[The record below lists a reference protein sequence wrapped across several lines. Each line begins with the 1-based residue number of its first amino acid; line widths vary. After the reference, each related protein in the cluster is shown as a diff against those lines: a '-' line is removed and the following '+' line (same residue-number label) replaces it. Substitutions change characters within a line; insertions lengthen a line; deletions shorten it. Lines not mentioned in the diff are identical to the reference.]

1 MQHNATVSQYHGPER
16 RAHKRYPA
24 PVRVQEMIPGK
35 QFFEPVTLGYGG
47 ISCLVERGYTRDTLV
62 VMEIDLQDGS
72 MPFST
77 PARVVRVDTTPR
89 GSVMALRFMM
99 PQMQLGPYFEKLK

>member
-1 MQHNATVSQYHGPER
+1 VQHNATVTHYHGPER
-16 RAHKRYPA
+16 RAHKRYQA
-24 PVRVQEMIPGK
+24 EVNVREMIPGK
-35 QFFEPVTLGYGG
+35 QFFKPLTLGYGG
-47 ISCLVERGYTRDTLV
+47 ISCLVERGYTQDTLV

-72 MPFST
+72 MPFTT
-77 PARVVRVDTTPR
+77 PARVIRLDKTPE

>member
-1 MQHNATVSQYHGPER
+1 MQHNATVTQYHGPER

-24 PVRVQEMIPGK
+24 PVNVREMIPGK
-35 QFFEPVTLGYGG
+35 QFFKPLSLGYGG
-47 ISCLVERGYTRDTLV
+47 ISCLVDHGYSKDTLV

-77 PARVVRVDTTPR
+77 PARVIRVDASSN
-89 GSVMALRFMM
+89 GSVMALRFMI
-99 PQMQLGPYFEKLK
+99 PQMQLGPYFEKIK